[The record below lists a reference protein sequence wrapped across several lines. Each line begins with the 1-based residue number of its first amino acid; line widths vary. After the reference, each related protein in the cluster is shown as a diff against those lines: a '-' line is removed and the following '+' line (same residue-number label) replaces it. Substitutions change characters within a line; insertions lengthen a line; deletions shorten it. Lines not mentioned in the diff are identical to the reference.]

1 MQDADSLTQLQC
13 DGQQNNN
20 ADTDKNSHIFA
31 HCLNNEIWVETNE
44 GQKTA
49 MRIRNKGLGPE

>member
-1 MQDADSLTQLQC
+1 MQFADSLTRLQC
-13 DGQQNNN
+13 DGQQTNN

-44 GQKTA
+44 GQKTEQC
-49 MRIRNKGLGPE
+49 I